1 MGEEENQKQNIQRH
15 NPDKTKTETKRG
27 CKPLQ
32 SQQLIGF
39 QETTGTTSRK
49 SNLDFVTDDAVNQE
63 WFLKW
68 EDCGNQELFKSR
80 SNVQGNGD
88 QGGTNWG

>member
-49 SNLDFVTDDAVNQE
+49 SNLDFVTGDTVNQE
-63 WFLKW
+63 WLLKW
-68 EDCGNQELFKSR
+68 ELFKSR